1 MCLGVTRAI
10 VSDVGLLLQTGRSLI
25 SCPGKVKPPTPTV
38 VPLLAMAT
46 LLIPAAEAR
55 RPAPPPIRGS
65 WRPLIMELLR
75 RAAPG
80 VPPGGGQGRTA
91 LGVLGLLLMPMRF
104 PKDTLSP
111 PFGGLAELWESLCAP
126 ACCSLKETR
135 GLTTGWASD
144 VEGTSSDSTWI
155 AAGLDLAGREPV

>member
-1 MCLGVTRAI
+1 
-10 VSDVGLLLQTGRSLI
+10 
-25 SCPGKVKPPTPTV
+25 
-38 VPLLAMAT
+38 
-46 LLIPAAEAR
+46 
-55 RPAPPPIRGS
+55 
-65 WRPLIMELLR
+65 MELLR

-135 GLTTGWASD
+135 GLTIAGPASG
-144 VEGTSSDSTWI
+144 VQGTSSDSTWI
-155 AAGLDLAGREPV
+155 AAGLDLSKSFP